1 MKTDCKKIKL
11 IKNFNENK
19 LEKRDLKILPLI
31 EELRGSWFDVKK
43 VTTIRVDR
51 KQKLC
56 WQEQKSLSKP
66 VAAGIASPADIL
78 RGVVG
83 KERVMHP

>member
-1 MKTDCKKIKL
+1 MKTDCQKI
-11 IKNFNENK
+11 NFNENK

-31 EELRGSWFDVKK
+31 EEHRGSWFDVKK
-43 VTTIRVDR
+43 VTRVESR

-56 WQEQKSLSKP
+56 WQEQKSLNKP
-66 VAAGIASPADIL
+66 VTAGIASPADIL

-83 KERVMHP
+83 KERVTHP

>member
-1 MKTDCKKIKL
+1 M
-11 IKNFNENK
+11 NFNENI

-31 EELRGSWFDVKK
+31 EGLRGSWFDVKK
-43 VTTIRVDR
+43 VTIIRVESR

-56 WQEQKSLSKP
+56 WQEQKSLNKP
-66 VAAGIASPADIL
+66 VTAGIASPADIL

-83 KERVMHP
+83 KERVTHP